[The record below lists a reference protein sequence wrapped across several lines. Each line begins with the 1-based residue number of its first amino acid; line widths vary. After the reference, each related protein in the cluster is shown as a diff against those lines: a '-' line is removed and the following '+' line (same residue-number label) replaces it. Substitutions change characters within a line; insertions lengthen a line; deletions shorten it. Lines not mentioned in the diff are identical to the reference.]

1 MKKNIFA
8 IGLDDHN
15 REELQTIR
23 QAESIE
29 FHSLLSVEEVK
40 RTDRYPMEDLM
51 EKAEAQLDA
60 FDGSIDAIIGF
71 WDFPV
76 SLMIPLLCER
86 YGTIGPSL
94 ESVLKCEHKYW
105 SRVEQRR
112 WLGPHVPRVNPVNP
126 FADDPFATV
135 DLPFPFWLKPVKA
148 YSSLLGFRVE
158 NRGDF
163 DRAMAKVRDGIG
175 RFAEPFNYFLSR
187 VSPPK
192 EVAEVDGHWCVAE
205 EISRGAQC
213 TQSGFA
219 FQGDI
224 HTYGLIDTHYY
235 AEADSIFRF
244 RYPSDFSP
252 EMERKMAEISTNIM
266 ARIGVENT
274 PFNVEYFYDRDQDR
288 LQILEINPRISQ
300 SLADLY
306 AKVDGNANHQVLVD
320 IATGERPK
328 IRRGEGPHRVAAKCL
343 HRVFR
348 DGVVKRVP
356 DESDLRKVRE
366 AFPGTVVQV
375 TVEPG
380 RRLSELTDQDSYSYK
395 LAMIYMGA
403 KDDETLLENYDRCV
417 EMLNFEIEEIPE

>member
-1 MKKNIFA
+1 MRKNIFV

-15 REELQTIR
+15 RAELRTLR
-23 QAESIE
+23 GAESIQ
-29 FHSLLSVEEVK
+29 FHSLLPVEEVK
-40 RTDRYPMEDLM
+40 QTDRHAMDTLM
-51 EKAEAQLDA
+51 GKAEAQLDA

-76 SLMIPLLCER
+76 SLMVPLLCER
-86 YGTIGPSL
+86 HGTIGPSL

-105 SRVEQRR
+105 NRLEQRR
-112 WLGPHVPRVNPVNP
+112 WLGPHVPRVNPVDP

-135 DLPFPFWLKPVKA
+135 DLAFPFWLKPVKA

-158 NRGDF
+158 DRTDF
-163 DRAMAKVRDGIG
+163 DRAMAAVRRGIG

-187 VSPPK
+187 VSPPE
-192 EVAEVDGHWCVAE
+192 EVANVDGYWCVAE

-219 FQGDI
+219 CQGDI

-235 AEADSIFRF
+235 PAADSIFRF

-252 EMERKMAEISTNIM
+252 DMERKMAEISTNIM

-306 AKVDGNANHQVLVD
+306 AKVDGVSNHQVVVD
-320 IATGERPK
+320 VAIGRRPEV
-328 IRRGEGPHRVAAKCL
+328 RRGEGPHGVAAKFL

-348 DGVVKRVP
+348 DGIVRRVP
-356 DESDLRKVRE
+356 DERDLRKVQG

-375 TVEPG
+375 TVAPG
-380 RRLSELTDQDSYSYK
+380 QRLSELGGQDSYSYK

-403 KDDETLLENYDRCV
+403 GDEETLLENYNRCV
-417 EMLNFEIEEIPE
+417 EMLNFEIDEVTE